1 MFSLTAE
8 NSRGERLVL
17 TQNPAYVITGI
28 DGLNPPDA
36 VLNLYKQAG
45 ADGMIYN
52 SATLDARQMIL
63 TMAVNGPAEENRIAL
78 YRYFQTKKTVR
89 LYYSNDNFEV
99 YIDGYVQN
107 MTIDYFGQKQIVQ
120 ITIICTDPFFHYAV
134 PMETTFGDGDVALFE
149 FPFSAPASG
158 LEFSRNESG
167 SDFTMEN
174 PSSECGMLIRF
185 QASGSV
191 SGPKIFHG
199 DTDEFIGVN
208 ASMSSG
214 DIIEIN
220 TRIGSKSITK
230 ISGTTRTNLISSR
243 MDGSS
248 WIRMLPGLNHFSV
261 SASSGSSYL
270 KTTLIIE
277 GEIEGV

>member
-1 MFSLTAE
+1 MFSLSVT
-8 NSRGERLVL
+8 NSKGEQMEL
-17 TQNPAYVITGI
+17 THNASYTITSI

-52 SATLDARQMIL
+52 SATLDARQIIL
-63 TMAVNGPAEENRIAL
+63 TMAINGPAEGNRIAL

-107 MTIDYFGQKQIVQ
+107 MTVDYFGQKQIAQ

-134 PMETTFGDGDVALFE
+134 PLETVFGDGDVALFE
-149 FPFSAPASG
+149 FPFSAPAAG
-158 LEFSRNESG
+158 VEFSRNESG

-199 DTDEFIGVN
+199 DTDEFIGVTTTM
-208 ASMSSG
+208 ASG

-220 TRIGSKSITK
+220 TKVGAKSITK

-243 MDGSS
+243 MTGSS
-248 WIRMLPGLNHFSV
+248 WIRMLPGLNHFAV
-261 SASSGSSYL
+261 SATSGASDL
-270 KTTLIIE
+270 TTTVIIE